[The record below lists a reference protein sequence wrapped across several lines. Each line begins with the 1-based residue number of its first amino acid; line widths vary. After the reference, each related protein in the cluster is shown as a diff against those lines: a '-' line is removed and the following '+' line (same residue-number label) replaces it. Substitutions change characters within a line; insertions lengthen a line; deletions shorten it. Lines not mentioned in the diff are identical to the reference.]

1 MKIILKWLAKL
12 NVWYENLEE
21 PKRFIVALIYGL
33 FPFMVLTT
41 FAAAANEIVFTIL
54 GLLWILI
61 FVIAFRTWW
70 LFGNLEKYL
79 YDN

>member
-21 PKRFIVALIYGL
+21 AKRFLVDLGYGL

-41 FAAAANEIVFTIL
+41 FSILADETIFTIL
-54 GLLWILI
+54 GLLWIGI
-61 FVIAFRTWW
+61 FVIAYRVWW
-70 LFGNLEKYL
+70 LYGNLETYL
-79 YDN
+79 YD